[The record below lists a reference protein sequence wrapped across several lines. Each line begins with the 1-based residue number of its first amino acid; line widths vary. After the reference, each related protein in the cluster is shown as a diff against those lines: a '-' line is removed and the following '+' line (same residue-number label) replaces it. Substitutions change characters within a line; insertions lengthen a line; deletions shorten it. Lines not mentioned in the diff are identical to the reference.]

1 MPVGGKGG
9 DITSGVRL
17 IPVGFAP
24 VGVEAVGLDDGG
36 IPDGIGVIDGVG

>member
-1 MPVGGKGG
+1 MPVGGTGG
-9 DITSGVRL
+9 EIKSGVRL

-36 IPDGIGVIDGVG
+36 VPDGIGVIDGVG